1 MEYNNIPIISARK
14 KKKKDKIIDS
24 CYNLNSSQKYYA
36 KKSNA
41 KDIVCLQFMQY
52 SVKPSL

>member
-1 MEYNNIPIISARK
+1 MEYNNISIISAR

-24 CYNLNSSQKYYA
+24 CYNLNSSQKCYA